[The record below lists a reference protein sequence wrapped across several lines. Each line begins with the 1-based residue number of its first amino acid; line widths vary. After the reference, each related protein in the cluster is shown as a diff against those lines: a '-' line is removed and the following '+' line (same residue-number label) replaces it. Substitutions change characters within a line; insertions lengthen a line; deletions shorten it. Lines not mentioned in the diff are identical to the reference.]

1 MIYANSP
8 VVLEPN
14 MSFFTHMVLTDH
26 DAGLT
31 MSLGEQAILTNGE
44 PEIVTAV
51 PREPIIVGDCGLD
64 TRPAL

>member
-1 MIYANSP
+1 
-8 VVLEPN
+8 

-31 MSLGEQAILTNGE
+31 MSLGEQAILTIGE
-44 PEIVTAV
+44 PEIVTTV
-51 PREPIIVGDCGLD
+51 MREPIIAAERGLD